1 MSRSA
6 QASDFAQKL
15 ICRRIDPNPQIA
27 SRVGIIMG
35 HSDRVGAKMNQWLLN
50 LPVLE
55 SYLIAIPA
63 IMAGSILLLGGI
75 VLLLE
80 PRHENGG
87 SRSE

>member
-1 MSRSA
+1 
-6 QASDFAQKL
+6 
-15 ICRRIDPNPQIA
+15 
-27 SRVGIIMG
+27 
-35 HSDRVGAKMNQWLLN
+35 MNQWLLN
-50 LPVLE
+50 LPLLE

-75 VLLLE
+75 VLLIE